1 MVFIVSCKPDKTVE
15 TKISKT
21 PQAVAEA
28 FARHFLALTRENE
41 TLSVA
46 LSGGS
51 TPKILFDFLAANH
64 SDDINW
70 SGVHLYWGDER
81 CVAPDDSESNYKM
94 TVDHLLSKIDIP
106 AENIH
111 RVLGETNPVTEAMN
125 YSRQINENLPS
136 VNGLPQFDLI
146 ILGMGGDGH
155 TASIFPHEIE
165 LLNAENTCEVA
176 THPESGQKRITLTG
190 NVINNA
196 KEICFLV
203 TGAGKTEKIDEIFHQ
218 TGDWKTYPASYIK
231 PETGKLTWFMDEAA
245 ASKI

>member
-1 MVFIVSCKPDKTVE
+1 ME
-15 TKISKT
+15 TNISKT

-28 FARHFLALTRENE
+28 FATHFIALAKANS
-41 TLSVA
+41 TLNVA

-51 TPKILFDFLAANH
+51 TPKILFDLLAENH
-64 SDDINW
+64 SETIDW
-70 SGVHLYWGDER
+70 SGIHFYWGDER
-81 CVAPDDSESNYKM
+81 CVPPTDSDSNYKM
-94 TVDHLLSKIDIP
+94 TADHLLSKIDFP
-106 AENIH
+106 EQNVH
-111 RVLGETNPVTEAMN
+111 RVLGENDPAGEAIH
-125 YSRQINENLPS
+125 YGEQIVANLTAA
-136 VNGLPQFDLI
+136 NGLPQFDLV

-165 LLNAENTCEVA
+165 LLDSENTCEVA

-218 TGDWKTYPASYIK
+218 TGDWKTYPASYIQPK
-231 PETGKLTWFMDEAA
+231 GGKLTWFMDEAA
-245 ASKI
+245 AEKL

>member
-1 MVFIVSCKPDKTVE
+1 ME
-15 TKISKT
+15 TNISKT

-28 FARHFLALTRENE
+28 FANHFIALAKANK

-51 TPKILFDFLAANH
+51 TPKILFDLLAELHATAI
-64 SDDINW
+64 DW
-70 SGVHLYWGDER
+70 SGIHLYWGDER
-81 CVAPDDSESNYKM
+81 CVAPTDSDSNYKM
-94 TVDHLLSKIDIP
+94 TLDHLLSKIDFP
-106 AENIH
+106 AQNVH
-111 RVLGETNPVTEAMN
+111 RVLGENDPAGEAIN
-125 YSRQINENLPS
+125 YGNQIETNLPAA
-136 VNGLPQFDLI
+136 NGLPQFDLI

-165 LLNAENTCEVA
+165 LLNSHHTCEVA

-190 NVINNA
+190 KVINNA

-218 TGDWKTYPASYIK
+218 TGDWKAYPASYIE
-231 PETGKLTWFMDEAA
+231 PADGKLTWFMDEAA
-245 ASKI
+245 AEKLV